1 MNDITSIVWEVTQD
15 MFWSSLA
22 ALGFS
27 MLFNVPTRT
36 LIGCVACGAIGHGS
50 RTLSI
55 ELGATIVSGSLI
67 GAVIIGLMGYLFAR
81 RWHAPATVFTISGSI
96 PLVPGRFAY
105 STMLSLIQL
114 STADSKT
121 GESLLVQASIN
132 GIQTM
137 MILGVIAAG
146 ISAPT
151 LFFERTRPTV

>member
-1 MNDITSIVWEVTQD
+1 MSDIGTIIWEVAQD
-15 MFWSSLA
+15 VFWSSLA
-22 ALGFS
+22 AMGFA

-36 LIGCVACGAIGHGS
+36 LLGCIVCGAIGHGS
-50 RTLSI
+50 RTLAV

-67 GAVIIGLMGYLFAR
+67 GATIIGLMGYLFAK

-105 STMLSLIQL
+105 STMLALIQL
-114 STADSKT
+114 STADPQT
-121 GESLLVQASIN
+121 GEQLLVQASIS

-151 LFFERTRPTV
+151 LFFERSRPVT

>member
-1 MNDITSIVWEVTQD
+1 MNDLAGISWEVTQD

-22 ALGFS
+22 AMGFA

-36 LIGCVACGAIGHGS
+36 LIGCIACGALGHGI
-50 RTLSI
+50 RTLSV

-67 GAVIIGLMGYLFAR
+67 GAIVIGLMGYLFAR
-81 RWHAPATVFTISGSI
+81 RWHAPAIVFTLSGSI

-114 STADSKT
+114 STADPKT
-121 GESLLVQASIN
+121 GEGLLVQASIN
-132 GIQTM
+132 GIKTM

-151 LFFERTRPTV
+151 LLFERSKPPV